1 MKKMV
6 SKISVDEQEV
16 SINFLRKDDLA
27 EIYVSDNTW
36 ITKLEKLCQKS
47 PDLYKKVN
55 ETEWGSTYTFP
66 KRLLSLRSCIK
77 TVSFTEE
84 QKQEKARHMR
94 DIAKKKRENL

>member
-1 MKKMV
+1 MV

-66 KRLLSLRSCIK
+66 KRLLSLRSSIV
-77 TVSFTEE
+77 TRELTDE
-84 QKQEKARHMR
+84 QREDLAQRMR
-94 DIAKKKRENL
+94 DIAKGKK

>member
-1 MKKMV
+1 MV
-6 SKISVDEQEV
+6 SKISIDEQEV

-27 EIYVSDNTW
+27 EAYVSDNTW

-66 KRLLSLRSCIK
+66 KRLLSLRSSIV
-77 TVSFTEE
+77 TRELTDE
-84 QKQEKARHMR
+84 QRVEMGKRLSKGREKS
-94 DIAKKKRENL
+94 K

>member
-55 ETEWGSTYTFP
+55 EKLIELSIVCRFLH
-66 KRLLSLRSCIK
+66 LLYINCINNDFLHLK
-77 TVSFTEE
+77 MILNHFE
-84 QKQEKARHMR
+84 
-94 DIAKKKRENL
+94 

>member
-1 MKKMV
+1 MV

-66 KRLLSLRSCIK
+66 QRLLSLRSSIVK
-77 TVSFTEE
+77 MELTEE
-84 QKQEKARHMR
+84 QK
-94 DIAKKKRENL
+94 RERAERLKSLNSK